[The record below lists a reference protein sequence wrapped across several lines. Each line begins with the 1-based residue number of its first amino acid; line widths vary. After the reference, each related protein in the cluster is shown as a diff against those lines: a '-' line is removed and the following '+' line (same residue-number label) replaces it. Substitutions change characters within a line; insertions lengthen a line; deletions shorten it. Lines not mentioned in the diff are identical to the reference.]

1 MLSPVPTYRFLG
13 IILDSGLTGRPHLES
28 TTIKAK
34 KILQVLSAIRNTW
47 WSAHPQLL
55 LTVYRSMLR
64 ASIEYGSLVFGLSRS
79 RTFRKLEV
87 LQNHAVRTCLGCQIS
102 TPVNT
107 LFAEAKKL
115 PLHLRFQFLAEKFF
129 IKILSVTIT
138 SQQKLYSDWQMPP
151 PPLTITVS
159 FPICQ
164 LTSLPLFFSGKWLIV
179 ALINPTLFLLTGTL
193 FLPDPNAAR
202 EFDEQL
208 SLITKGSTVFY
219 TDGFKMDN
227 NHYVGSAVYL
237 PQLQA
242 LKKKAWAIY
251 NAILSAIGLSLK
263 SAFIVTNSLSVLN
276 ALCSFNNNNN
286 YIIPRI
292 KAQFHNSQSTLNRG
306 STYSLVPYFDYFS
319 SLKEKFDDKI
329 ERVLTE
335 SSNTKGTRYF
345 QHIYQKTKKPWYYRL
360 PLRRKSIVTVMSL
373 RVNHYNLK
381 YSLFRKNFIENS
393 SCVCRHPVQD
403 VSYLMSPMPG
413 LRWPH
418 QIDMYALLCRILLIL
433 I

>member
-1 MLSPVPTYRFLG
+1 MNDLLTLQFPPKTIKFIENLISCRHVQFVIHGSLMSPTISRKGTPQGSVLSPTLFNIYLRKLEDQIHPLTKIIQFADDIVIYSTSPDIRCALQSIENSLNRIAEYLQGRGFDISTFKTQMMVFSKRRVPPSPEWHILSDTHMLSPVPTYRFLG

-193 FLPDPNAAR
+193 FLP
-202 EFDEQL
+202 F
-208 SLITKGSTVFY
+208 IT
-219 TDGFKMDN
+219 
-227 NHYVGSAVYL
+227 H
-237 PQLQA
+237 
-242 LKKKAWAIY
+242 
-251 NAILSAIGLSLK
+251 
-263 SAFIVTNSLSVLN
+263 
-276 ALCSFNNNNN
+276 
-286 YIIPRI
+286 
-292 KAQFHNSQSTLNRG
+292 
-306 STYSLVPYFDYFS
+306 
-319 SLKEKFDDKI
+319 
-329 ERVLTE
+329 
-335 SSNTKGTRYF
+335 
-345 QHIYQKTKKPWYYRL
+345 L
-360 PLRRKSIVTVMSL
+360 PL
-373 RVNHYNLK
+373 
-381 YSLFRKNFIENS
+381 FR
-393 SCVCRHPVQD
+393 PLPPP
-403 VSYLMSPMPG
+403 YWL
-413 LRWPH
+413 
-418 QIDMYALLCRILLIL
+418 
-433 I
+433 